1 MSDSN
6 EDVSGEGEAPK
17 SAATPPPAPP
27 PESQI
32 GADLEK
38 LAIDESS
45 YDSLEREFQVG
56 KDDAS
61 ESRRYHVAT
70 MWLP

>member
-17 SAATPPPAPP
+17 SAATPPPAAP
-27 PESQI
+27 PESQV
-32 GADLEK
+32 GTDLEK

-56 KDDAS
+56 KDNES
-61 ESRRYHVAT
+61 ELSHYVLYHGA
-70 MWLP
+70 P